1 MALQDYV
8 ELVRL
13 PAVMT
18 APGDVLAGAAA
29 AGTLRTVDTLKL
41 VGSSACLYLSGM
53 ALNDYADRALDAE
66 ERPERPIPSGRI
78 SPKEALAL
86 ASGLSVAGLAL
97 AGSAGRQPL
106 KICAALTGAVWCY
119 DMVAKSTIFGPVV
132 MGGARFLNVLLGG
145 HADLKKALFPASL
158 TGAHIVS
165 VTALSRGEVHGSTKA
180 VATSS
185 LITTTAV
192 SLTAIAAQAMSRE
205 ALKSRIAAAV
215 SAALYG
221 VMVGREQLEAVEDPS
236 AGPVRKATGA
246 GIKGLMPLQASLIAG
261 TGAIALAVGVLSA
274 RKLLQI
280 ATRVVSPT

>member
-13 PAVMT
+13 PAVLT
-18 APGDVLAGAAA
+18 SPGDVLAGAAA
-29 AGTLRTVDTLKL
+29 AGTLRSGATLKL
-41 VGSSACLYLSGM
+41 AASSACLYLSGM
-53 ALNDYADRALDAE
+53 ALNDYADRELDAH

-78 SPKEALAL
+78 SPEKALGIAT
-86 ASGLSVAGLAL
+86 GLSIAGLAL

-145 HADLKKALFPASL
+145 HAAPKKALLPATL

-165 VTALSRGEVHGSTKA
+165 VTALSRGEVHGSTTA
-180 VATSS
+180 IATSS

-192 SLTAIAAQAMSRE
+192 SLTTIATQALSRE
-205 ALKSRIAAAV
+205 GLKSKIAAAA

-221 VMVGREQLEAVEDPS
+221 VMVGREQLEAVADPS

-261 TGAIALAVGVLSA
+261 TGAIALAAGILSA
-274 RKLLQI
+274 RKILQI

>member
-29 AGTLRTVDTLKL
+29 AGTLRSVDTLKL

-53 ALNDYADRALDAE
+53 ALNDYADRELDAV

-78 SPKEALAL
+78 SPGAALGL
-86 ASGLSVAGLAL
+86 ASGLSLAGLAL
-97 AGSAGRQPL
+97 AGSAGREPL
-106 KICAALTGAVWCY
+106 KICAALTGTVWCY
-119 DMVAKSTIFGPVV
+119 DMVAKSSIFGPVV
-132 MGGARFLNVLLGG
+132 MGGARFLNVLMGG
-145 HADLKKALFPASL
+145 FSDTKKALFPATL
-158 TGAHIVS
+158 TGVHIVS
-165 VTALSRGEVHGSTKA
+165 VTALSRGEVHGSTKT
-180 VATSS
+180 VAASS
-185 LITTTAV
+185 LIATTTV
-192 SLTAIAAQAMSRE
+192 SLAAIAAQVVSRE
-205 ALKSRIAAAV
+205 ALKSRIAAAA

-221 VMVGREQLEAVEDPS
+221 AMVGVKQLDAVDDPS

-274 RKLLQI
+274 RKILQF

>member
-106 KICAALTGAVWCY
+106 KIYAALTGAGWWFTTFANY
-119 DMVAKSTIFGPVV
+119 TIFGMVGF
-132 MGGARFLNVLLGG
+132 GGAR
-145 HADLKKALFPASL
+145 
-158 TGAHIVS
+158 
-165 VTALSRGEVHGSTKA
+165 
-180 VATSS
+180 
-185 LITTTAV
+185 
-192 SLTAIAAQAMSRE
+192 
-205 ALKSRIAAAV
+205 
-215 SAALYG
+215 
-221 VMVGREQLEAVEDPS
+221 
-236 AGPVRKATGA
+236 
-246 GIKGLMPLQASLIAG
+246 
-261 TGAIALAVGVLSA
+261 
-274 RKLLQI
+274 
-280 ATRVVSPT
+280 VVIS